1 MPYLTSAAFWA
12 VTAERAVKT
21 FAQALL
27 AALTVAQ
34 TAAAVGVDVRAVN
47 WATAAALAA
56 GATVLSVL
64 TSVASG
70 PVGPPGSPS
79 LVGDDRTTRRS

>member
-1 MPYLTSAAFWA
+1 MSYLSTRVFWLA
-12 VTAERAVKT
+12 TAERAVKT

-34 TAAAVGVDVRAVN
+34 TAGNLGVDVLNVN
-47 WATAAALAA
+47 WATAVSLAVGAAA
-56 GATVLSVL
+56 LSVL

-70 PVGPPGSPS
+70 PVGETNTPS
-79 LVGDDRTTRRS
+79 LVDTTDTN